1 MVVFLARDVTIILE
15 GRQQLRQKK
24 SWERQ
29 TKFVERANQGFF
41 VFFVLHQEHFFQLDL
56 VQKWFEKVILLGE
69 EGSPIIILLE
79 TLRKSF
85 QQCDQ
90 MT

>member
-1 MVVFLARDVTIILE
+1 M
-15 GRQQLRQKK
+15 
-24 SWERQ
+24 
-29 TKFVERANQGFF
+29 
-41 VFFVLHQEHFFQLDL
+41 FFVLNQEHFFQLDL

>member
-1 MVVFLARDVTIILE
+1 M
-15 GRQQLRQKK
+15 
-24 SWERQ
+24 
-29 TKFVERANQGFF
+29 
-41 VFFVLHQEHFFQLDL
+41 FFVLNQEHFFQLDL

-69 EGSPIIILLE
+69 EGSTIIILLE